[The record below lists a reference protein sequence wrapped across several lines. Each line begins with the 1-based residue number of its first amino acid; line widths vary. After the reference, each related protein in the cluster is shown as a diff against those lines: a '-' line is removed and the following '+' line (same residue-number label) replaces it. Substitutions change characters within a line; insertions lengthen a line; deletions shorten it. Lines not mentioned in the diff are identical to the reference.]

1 MCAME
6 LPTVDAPELTGAP
19 ADPDRERLAERLA
32 KAEKPGNL
40 RDSMKAQLDDL
51 PDGHPSAPR
60 EADGTP
66 RPPPPRPADYE
77 LPALTDADYVAHVS
91 DVIEGLDKACADGLT
106 TDRLFTVNP
115 DRDIWTDDRAEI
127 HDQIIEAAY
136 AAAADVPCEYKAV
149 IAGGLGGAGKTTV
162 LEHQAGI
169 ELSDYLMINPDT
181 FKEELARRDM
191 LPNIPGLSP
200 LECSALA
207 HEESSYLARQLAHR
221 ALADGKNVIW
231 DITMSS
237 RASAE
242 GRIDELRSSGYQRI
256 EGVFV
261 DISVETSV
269 SRMTDRHRR
278 GHDRF
283 LHGDGVGGRYI
294 HAEII
299 RAQADPDYGSVNRRT
314 FEAVKSRF
322 DIWTVFDNSRY
333 GHPAAIVD
341 HSPNGPNLDRSG
353 DDA

>member
-1 MCAME
+1 MSVPRAARPRAYPHRRRVGTRRIFHGWMCAME
-6 LPTVDAPELTGAP
+6 LPTVDAPKLTGTP

-32 KAEKPGNL
+32 KAEKPASV
-40 RDSMKAQLDDL
+40 RDSMKAQLEEL

-60 EADGTP
+60 DSDGTP
-66 RPPPPRPADYE
+66 RPLAPRPADYE
-77 LPALTDADYVAHVS
+77 LPALSDADYAAHVS
-91 DVIEGLDKACADGLT
+91 DVVKGLDKACADGLT
-106 TDRLFTVNP
+106 TDKLYTANP
-115 DRDIWTDDRAEI
+115 DRDIWTDDRAEL

-136 AAAADVPCEYKAV
+136 AAAADVPCEHKAV

-181 FKEELARRDM
+181 FKEELASRGM
-191 LPNIPGLSP
+191 LPEIPGLSP

-207 HEESSYLARQLAHR
+207 HEESSYLARQLARR

-237 RASAE
+237 PQSTE
-242 GRIDELRSSGYQRI
+242 GRINELRSSGYQRI
-256 EGVFV
+256 EGIFV

-283 LHGDGVGGRYI
+283 LNGDGVGGRYI
-294 HAEII
+294 QADVI
-299 RAQADPDYGSVNRRT
+299 RAQA
-314 FEAVKSRF
+314 
-322 DIWTVFDNSRY
+322 
-333 GHPAAIVD
+333 
-341 HSPNGPNLDRSG
+341 
-353 DDA
+353 